1 MSGRERRRSSHCYA
15 GYLSAHVSACSP
27 GPSGFGAAAKDSVSF
42 TYNAEASTEDRSWHA
57 GCNSEVKL
65 AHRAHGDRPAP

>member
-1 MSGRERRRSSHCYA
+1 
-15 GYLSAHVSACSP
+15 LFT

-42 TYNAEASTEDRSWHA
+42 TYPAEASTEDRSWHA

>member
-1 MSGRERRRSSHCYA
+1 MSPRR
-15 GYLSAHVSACSP
+15 VSPCARIRLFT